1 VSVARRSD
9 AGGSALR
16 FAPWNNGP
24 SAGDL
29 RHVCGGD
36 LSRAQRMFDLV
47 GALAGLAAFAPAMTV
62 IAVAVL
68 IENGRPVLR

>member
-1 VSVARRSD
+1 
-9 AGGSALR
+9 
-16 FAPWNNGP
+16 
-24 SAGDL
+24 
-29 RHVCGGD
+29 VCGGD

>member
-47 GALAGLAAFAPAMTV
+47 GALAGLAAFAPARRAARLDPV
-62 IAVAVL
+62 
-68 IENGRPVLR
+68 EVLRDG